1 MANTSA
7 QMLQTQ
13 NHPHLHR
20 WRLAPGHAAPSR
32 KQPHSESLSGKR
44 AKVVL
49 FQNPGS
55 FLVHLFRHDLTLQ
68 DDLLRSRELEG
79 LINTE
84 PDQRNPNISKE
95 LLHWTADCETV
106 GGRSWIVRSATW
118 NAVCVAKAFASRAVS
133 IDVLR
138 HSSGIRHVAGEKA
151 RHASTA
157 GHNSKLLRTS

>member
-1 MANTSA
+1 M
-7 QMLQTQ
+7 
-13 NHPHLHR
+13 
-20 WRLAPGHAAPSR
+20 
-32 KQPHSESLSGKR
+32 
-44 AKVVL
+44 
-49 FQNPGS
+49 
-55 FLVHLFRHDLTLQ
+55 
-68 DDLLRSRELEG
+68 RSRELEG